1 MFNKWLKACSVLPA
15 LLITPAF
22 SGLPVN
28 VLPGVEETTED
39 NIYENNEVASGS
51 GVYEVGGILNV
62 ANGTV
67 FKNNKGDIG
76 GAISVLKKSAGN
88 PTGGL
93 LNVGENVVFEGNT
106 AIYDGGAIGN
116 YGGSIISKNVTFRDN
131 HSGVGLDGSETLTDN
146 NPIGG
151 GAISLGIDAVL
162 DITNGNFEGNTS
174 AYDGGAI
181 GTRRTLVSSEVTGF
195 DNIAHSINI
204 KNTSFSNNEAKGI
217 TADTKNGNFAGG
229 NGGAIATTFKNASIS
244 DSEFV
249 GNVAA
254 ANGGAIYNHKLV
266 ATTSGT
272 PTGLG
277 GILSLNNNVFK
288 SNKANKGGAIY
299 NDSTISLTGDTQFV
313 ENSASNTGGAIFN
326 ASEGVITE
334 ISNALFQGN
343 KAENYKDAEAE
354 LKKDVYAQGGA
365 IYNRGSIGA
374 INGDFINNSAHTKSE
389 TASKATANG
398 GALALYQSTIE
409 SITGNFVGNAA
420 IAEIVG
426 KNHDYSDEMVAQD
439 KLVSAGGG
447 AIHIEGQWA
456 TGETTKIGSINGN
469 FVNNSATGDAYAN
482 GGAIYIK
489 AGPNTDV
496 SIDKITGDFI
506 NNKVV
511 AVTDNKDIA
520 KTSTGGAIS
529 IKEASGKN
537 ATVEVE
543 GDFGG
548 NSVTTNVTTA
558 QGGAVYN
565 EGTFTAKGNF
575 QNNLAFSN
583 TGKVYGGALYNKG
596 TANITGHFVN
606 NAAQSENNVSGFG
619 GAIFN
624 DGDLTL
630 AENTTFY
637 ANRSDNAGGALY
649 NSGNIAELKGMRF
662 QNNYSSMGG
671 AINNANLSDL
681 GQGTIGSISDSYFYG
696 NIASNGGAIR
706 NQGVITSIAD
716 TVFEYNQGGNGGA
729 LWNGTLGQIDT
740 VEKIENAAFINNTA
754 LTGVSQQGGAI
765 TNAGKIGMIDGVLF
779 DGNKAGKKGGAIANV
794 TPQDS
799 SNPEKVSEITF
810 NGVTF
815 TNNVAGVEGGAI
827 YNKGAITF
835 QGDNVF
841 AGNTAAGVAND
852 IHNLG
857 SLTFADGTTIIGG
870 GITGTGSLDL
880 NEGATLNIGANTI
893 NQGTMNINGNVA
905 ASIVNSQSYG
915 KLVGDLT
922 VGDSAELTLNIGATG
937 VYNIFAD
944 EDLEIANLTINANDA
959 LYNVSMDGSAI
970 VVETKAVE
978 EIAAAT
984 NLAVDTAGVLAGLAN
999 SDSYEMG
1006 IASLVAQQA
1015 LAEGNTEYVEAESAK
1030 LKADD
1035 KPVTHSVA
1043 TSVQNQVLSLASG
1056 RMSGN
1061 ANVGRSGGDLAN
1073 ADYGVWAQGLF
1084 NKSKLN
1090 GQFDGYTRGVAVGAD
1105 TLIDGKYTI
1114 GIGYAYNSTDVHAE
1128 SARDT
1133 DIESNSVFVYGQY
1146 KPAQWYVNAALNYTM
1161 ADYTETTNAFGVD
1174 INSEYDVT
1182 SFGGQVAA
1190 GYDFA
1195 SGLTPEAGV
1204 RYLHVSQDDYNN
1216 GLADIKVGDT
1226 DYLTGVAGVKYAFN
1240 IDTEKGLSLRP
1251 ELRAAATY
1259 DVLSDEAIA
1268 TVTMPGA
1275 ASYIVDSKRLSRL
1288 GGEFGI
1294 GLTANY
1300 KGVEVSLNYDL
1311 DLHEDYTSQ
1320 TGMLKFRYNF

>member
-1 MFNKWLKACSVLPA
+1 MSNKLLKACSVLPVFA
-15 LLITPAF
+15 VCGMISAV
-22 SGLPVN
+22 GLTSAKAAV
-28 VLPGVEETTED
+28 VDIEEGQLF
-39 NIYENNEVASGS
+39 ENQKNEVADERAGALTISYGDSLSNS
-51 GVYEVGGILNV
+51 GVNNV
-62 ANGTV
+62 T
-67 FKNNKGDIG
+67 FKNNSSVNSG
-76 GAISVLKKSAGN
+76 GAMKALNGFTAG
-88 PTGGL
+88 
-93 LNVGENVVFEGNT
+93 
-106 AIYDGGAIGN
+106 DGW
-116 YGGSIISKNVTFRDN
+116 T
-131 HSGVGLDGSETLTDN
+131 
-146 NPIGG
+146 
-151 GAISLGIDAVL
+151 
-162 DITNGNFEGNTS
+162 FEGNTS
-174 AYDGGAI
+174 NKMSGGLYVKIPETEDSDRNISFGKNTVFKGNSSKWLGGALGIEAAENFVMGDGALFEKNSTEADGGAI
-181 GTRRTLVSSEVTGF
+181 AIWTDKSNGVTVGSNLTLGQSVFKG
-195 DNIAHSINI
+195 
-204 KNTSFSNNEAKGI
+204 NTAANR
-217 TADTKNGNFAGG
+217 
-229 NGGAIATTFKNASIS
+229 GGAIANLNNDKAEDKTDFYNTVNIGANSLFESNSANA
-244 DSEFV
+244 
-249 GNVAA
+249 
-254 ANGGAIYNHKLV
+254 GGAIYNK
-266 ATTSGT
+266 GT
-272 PTGLG
+272 
-277 GILSLNNNVFK
+277 LNIAENTK
-288 SNKANKGGAIY
+288 
-299 NDSTISLTGDTQFV
+299 FV
-313 ENSASNTGGAIFN
+313 GNSAKTGGAIFN
-326 ASEGVITE
+326 DETGKIADV
-334 ISNALFQGN
+334 SNVLFQGN
-343 KAENYKDAEAE
+343 KAEAYKDAEAS
-354 LKKDVYAQGGA
+354 LTVDVYAQGGA
-365 IYNRGSIGA
+365 IYNWGEIGA
-374 INGDFINNSAHTKSE
+374 VTGDFSNNTAHTKSE

-409 SITGNFVGNAA
+409 SITGNFTGNTA

-426 KNHDYSDEMVAQD
+426 KNHDYSDDMVSQD

-447 AIHIEGQWA
+447 AIHIEGKWA
-456 TGETTKIGSINGN
+456 TGDTTKIGSINGN

-489 AGPNTDV
+489 AGPDTDV

-565 EGTFTAKGNF
+565 EGTFTATGNF
-575 QNNLAFSN
+575 ISNSSSSVGGLAN
-583 TGKVYGGALYNKG
+583 GGAIYNVG
-596 TANITGHFVN
+596 NAEINGHFTN
-606 NAAQSENNVSGFG
+606 NFAYSENENAQG

-624 DGDLTL
+624 ADSGTLTL
-630 AENTTFY
+630 ADNKTFY
-637 ANRSDNAGGALY
+637 GNRAGYAGGAIY
-649 NSGNIAELKGMRF
+649 NEGSVSALNGMRFDTNISSFGGAIYNISDNGIQSISNSLFVGNIASK
-662 QNNYSSMGG
+662 GG
-671 AINNANLSDL
+671 AINNQGNISTITENTFENNVGVEGAAIWNN
-681 GQGTIGSISDSYFYG
+681 GTI
-696 NIASNGGAIR
+696 
-706 NQGVITSIAD
+706 
-716 TVFEYNQGGNGGA
+716 
-729 LWNGTLGQIDT
+729 
-740 VEKIENAAFINNTA
+740 
-754 LTGVSQQGGAI
+754 
-765 TNAGKIGMIDGVLF
+765 
-779 DGNKAGKKGGAIANV
+779 
-794 TPQDS
+794 
-799 SNPEKVSEITF
+799 SEISNSNF
-810 NGVTF
+810 FGNSVLSNR
-815 TNNVAGVEGGAI
+815 TNVVVQGGAI
-827 YNKGAITF
+827 YNDESGYITF
-835 QGDNVF
+835 KGNNAFV
-841 AGNTAAGVAND
+841 GNTASGIAND

-857 SLTFADGTTIIGG
+857 SLTFAGGTTTIDG
-870 GITGTGSLDL
+870 GITGTGSLNL
-880 NEGATLNIGANTI
+880 NEGAGLNIGTATI
-893 NQGTMNINGNVA
+893 TQGTMNINGNIT

-984 NLAVDTAGVLAGLAN
+984 NLTVDTAGVLAGLAN
-999 SDSYEMG
+999 NDSYAMG
-1006 IASLVAQQA
+1006 VAALNAQQA
-1015 LAEGNTEYVEAESAK
+1015 LAEGNIEYVEAESAK

-1035 KPVTHSVA
+1035 KPVAHSVA

-1056 RMSGN
+1056 RMSGS

-1090 GQFDGYTRGVAVGAD
+1090 GQFHGYTRGVAVGAD
-1105 TLIDGKYTI
+1105 ALIDGKYTI
-1114 GIGYAYNSTDVHAE
+1114 GVGYAYNSTDVHADN
-1128 SARDT
+1128 ARDT
-1133 DIESNSVFVYGQY
+1133 DIESNSIFVYGQY
-1146 KPAQWYVNAALNYTM
+1146 KPSAWYVNAALNYTM
-1161 ADYTETTNAFGVD
+1161 ADYTEETNSFGVD

-1182 SFGGQVAA
+1182 SFGGQVMS

-1204 RYLHVSQDDYNN
+1204 RYLHISQDEYNN
-1216 GLADIKVGDT
+1216 GLADINVGDT
-1226 DYLTGVAGVKYAFN
+1226 DYLTGVAGVKYTFD

-1294 GLTANY
+1294 GLTAKY
-1300 KGVEVSLNYDL
+1300 KELEISVNYDL

>member
-1 MFNKWLKACSVLPA
+1 MSNKLLKACSVLPVFA
-15 LLITPAF
+15 VCGMISTV
-22 SGLPVN
+22 GLTSAKAAV
-28 VLPGVEETTED
+28 VDIQEGQVF
-39 NIYENNEVASGS
+39 ENQKNEVADERAGALTISYGDSLSNS
-51 GVYEVGGILNV
+51 GVNNV
-62 ANGTV
+62 I
-67 FKNNKGDIG
+67 FKNNSSVNSG
-76 GAISVLKKSAGN
+76 GAMKALNGFTAG
-88 PTGGL
+88 
-93 LNVGENVVFEGNT
+93 
-106 AIYDGGAIGN
+106 DGW
-116 YGGSIISKNVTFRDN
+116 T
-131 HSGVGLDGSETLTDN
+131 
-146 NPIGG
+146 
-151 GAISLGIDAVL
+151 
-162 DITNGNFEGNTS
+162 FEGNTS
-174 AYDGGAI
+174 NKMSGGLYVKIPETEDSDRNISFGKNTVFKGNSSKWLGGALGIEAAENFVMGDGALFEKNSTEADGGAI
-181 GTRRTLVSSEVTGF
+181 AIWTDKSNGVTVGSNLTLGQSVFKG
-195 DNIAHSINI
+195 
-204 KNTSFSNNEAKGI
+204 NTAANR
-217 TADTKNGNFAGG
+217 
-229 NGGAIATTFKNASIS
+229 GGAIANLNNDIAEKKTDFYNTVNIGANSLFESNSANA
-244 DSEFV
+244 
-249 GNVAA
+249 
-254 ANGGAIYNHKLV
+254 GGAIYNK
-266 ATTSGT
+266 GT
-272 PTGLG
+272 
-277 GILSLNNNVFK
+277 LNIAENTK
-288 SNKANKGGAIY
+288 
-299 NDSTISLTGDTQFV
+299 FV
-313 ENSASNTGGAIFN
+313 GNSAKTGGAIFN
-326 ASEGVITE
+326 DETGKIADV
-334 ISNALFQGN
+334 SNVLFQGN
-343 KAENYKDAEAE
+343 KAENYKDEKASLTE
-354 LKKDVYAQGGA
+354 DVYAQGGA
-365 IYNRGSIGA
+365 IYNFGEIGA
-374 INGDFINNSAHTKSE
+374 VTGDFSNNTAHTKSE

-426 KNHDYSDEMVAQD
+426 EDKDYSDEMVAQD

-447 AIHIEGQWA
+447 AIHIEGKWA
-456 TGETTKIGSINGN
+456 TGDTTKIGSINGN

-537 ATVEVE
+537 ATVDVE
-543 GDFGG
+543 GNFGG
-548 NSVTTNVTTA
+548 NSVTTNATNA
-558 QGGAVYN
+558 FGGAVYN

-583 TGKVYGGALYNKG
+583 TGVVYGGALYNKG

-606 NAAQSENNVSGFG
+606 NAAQSENHVSGFG

-624 DGDLTL
+624 DGELTL

-637 ANRSDNAGGALY
+637 ANRADNAGGALY
-649 NSGNIAELKGMRF
+649 NSGNIAELKGARF
-662 QNNYSSMGG
+662 QNNYSANGG
-671 AINNANLSDL
+671 AINNANLPDL

-716 TVFEYNQGGNGGA
+716 TIFEYNQSGNGGA

-754 LTGVSQQGGAI
+754 LTGTAQGGAI

-779 DGNKAGKKGGAIANV
+779 DGNRAGKKGGAFANIN
-794 TPQDS
+794 S
-799 SNPEKVSEITF
+799 SGDYKGQTATF
-810 NGVTF
+810 KNVTF
-815 TNNVAGVEGGAI
+815 TNNTSGEFGGAV
-827 YNKGAITF
+827 YNDTKGSLTF

-852 IHNLG
+852 IHNVG
-857 SLTFADGTTIIGG
+857 SLTFADGTTTIGG
-870 GITGTGSLDL
+870 GITGSGSLNL

-944 EDLEIANLTINANDA
+944 EDLEISNLTINANDA

-984 NLAVDTAGVLAGLAN
+984 DLTVDTAGVLAGLAN
-999 SDSYEMG
+999 SDSYAMG
-1006 IASLVAQQA
+1006 IASLNAQKA
-1015 LAEGNTEYVEAESAK
+1015 LAEGNIEYVEAESAK

-1090 GQFDGYTRGVAVGAD
+1090 GQFHGYTRGVAVGAD
-1105 TLIDGKYTI
+1105 ALIDGKYTI
-1114 GIGYAYNSTDVHAE
+1114 GVGYAYNSTDVHADN
-1128 SARDT
+1128 ARDT
-1133 DIESNSVFVYGQY
+1133 DIESNSIFVYGQY
-1146 KPAQWYVNAALNYTM
+1146 KPSAWYVNAALNYTM
-1161 ADYTETTNAFGVD
+1161 ADYTEETNSFGVD

-1182 SFGGQVAA
+1182 SFGGQVMS

-1204 RYLHVSQDDYNN
+1204 RYLHISQDEYNN
-1216 GLADIKVGDT
+1216 GLADINVGDT
-1226 DYLTGVAGVKYAFN
+1226 DYLTGVAGVKYTFD

-1294 GLTANY
+1294 GLIAKY
-1300 KGVEVSLNYDL
+1300 KELEISVNYDL

>member
-1 MFNKWLKACSVLPA
+1 MSTYKHLADLLKICSVLPVLA
-15 LLITPAF
+15 VMPAMA
-22 SGLPVN
+22 
-28 VLPGVEETTED
+28 ED
-39 NIYENNEVASGS
+39 NFAIEDQIYRGLIEG
-51 GVYEVGGILNV
+51 NV
-62 ANGTV
+62 
-67 FKNNKGDIG
+67 NKDSTRG
-76 GAISVLKKSAGN
+76 GAITINYNTNGVTVADETVFQNNRTEVSAG
-88 PTGGL
+88 GVIKA
-93 LNVGENVVFEGNT
+93 LNGFTVGDNVKFLNNKATEKGWGAGALYIKLANGATPSENTDVVIGKDSLFEGNV
-106 AIYDGGAIGN
+106 AGLGGAIGLE
-116 YGGSIISKNVTFRDN
+116 YGDLEIA
-131 HSGVGLDGSETLTDN
+131 DGAQFIGNESTSAEATH
-146 NPIGG
+146 GG
-151 GAISLGIDAVL
+151 GAIIVWQDKKDRPDLHSALKLNGATFSENSAV
-162 DITNGNFEGNTS
+162 NV
-174 AYDGGAI
+174 GGAVAVFDT
-181 GTRRTLVSSEVTGF
+181 GAKVSM
-195 DNIAHSINI
+195 IN
-204 KNTSFSNNEAKGI
+204 TVFGNN
-217 TADTKNGNFAGG
+217 
-229 NGGAIATTFKNASIS
+229 S
-244 DSEFV
+244 
-249 GNVAA
+249 
-254 ANGGAIYNHKLV
+254 
-266 ATTSGT
+266 
-272 PTGLG
+272 
-277 GILSLNNNVFK
+277 
-288 SNKANKGGAIY
+288 ANKGGAIY
-299 NDSTISLTGDTQFV
+299 NEGKISLTGDTQFV

-326 ASEGVITE
+326 ASVPDRKDHLLT
-334 ISNALFQGN
+334 NALFQGN
-343 KAENYKDAEAE
+343 KAENYKDAKASLTE
-354 LKKDVYAQGGA
+354 DVYAQGGA
-365 IYNRGSIGA
+365 IYNKGEIGA
-374 INGDFINNSAHTKSE
+374 VTGDFSNNTAHTKSE

-426 KNHDYSDEMVAQD
+426 EDKDYSDEMVAKD
-439 KLVSAGGG
+439 NLVSAGGG
-447 AIHIEGQWA
+447 AIHIEGKWA
-456 TGETTKIGSINGN
+456 TGDTTKIGSINGN

-489 AGPNTDV
+489 AGTDTDV

-529 IKEASGKN
+529 IKEASGKT
-537 ATVEVE
+537 ATVDVE
-543 GDFGG
+543 GNFGG

-565 EGTFTAKGNF
+565 EGTFTAKGSF

-606 NAAQSENNVSGFG
+606 NAAQSENHVSGFG

-624 DGDLTL
+624 DGELTL

-671 AINNANLSDL
+671 AINNANLPDL

-754 LTGVSQQGGAI
+754 LTGEAQGGAI
-765 TNAGKIGMIDGVLF
+765 TNAGTIGMIDGVLF
-779 DGNKAGKKGGAIANV
+779 DGNKAGKKGGAFANINSAV
-794 TPQDS
+794 GYEGQTATLK
-799 SNPEKVSEITF
+799 N
-810 NGVTF
+810 VTF
-815 TNNVAGVEGGAI
+815 TNNTSGGFGGAV
-827 YNKGAITF
+827 YNDTKGSLTF

-870 GITGTGSLDL
+870 GITGTGSLSL

-893 NQGTMNINGNVA
+893 AQGTMNINGNVA

-922 VGDSAELTLNIGATG
+922 VGDSAELTLKIGATG

-944 EDLEIANLTINANDA
+944 EDLEIADLTINANDA

-984 NLAVDTAGVLAGLAN
+984 DLTVDTAGVLAGLAN
-999 SDSYEMG
+999 SDSYAMG
-1006 IASLVAQQA
+1006 IASLNAQKA
-1015 LAEGNTEYVEAESAK
+1015 LEEGNKEYVETESAK

-1035 KPVTHSVA
+1035 KPVAHSVA

-1056 RMSGN
+1056 RMSGA
-1061 ANVGRSGGDLAN
+1061 ANVGRSGGDLAD

-1090 GQFDGYTRGVAVGAD
+1090 GQFDGYTRGIAVGAD
-1105 TLIDGKYTI
+1105 ALIDGDYTI
-1114 GIGYAYNSTDVHAE
+1114 GIGYAYNSTDVHSE
-1128 SARDT
+1128 NARDT
-1133 DIESNSVFVYGQY
+1133 DIESNSIFVYGQY

-1182 SFGGQVAA
+1182 SFGGQVMG

-1226 DYLTGVAGVKYAFN
+1226 DYLTGVVGAKYAFA
-1240 IDTEKGLSLRP
+1240 IDTQTGLSLRP

-1275 ASYIVDSKRLSRL
+1275 VSYVVDSKRLSRL

>member
-1 MFNKWLKACSVLPA
+1 MSTYKHLADLLKICSVLPVLA
-15 LLITPAF
+15 VMPAMA
-22 SGLPVN
+22 
-28 VLPGVEETTED
+28 ED
-39 NIYENNEVASGS
+39 NFAIEDQIYRGLIEG
-51 GVYEVGGILNV
+51 NV
-62 ANGTV
+62 
-67 FKNNKGDIG
+67 NKDSTRG
-76 GAISVLKKSAGN
+76 GAITINYNTNGVTVADETVFQNNRTEVSAG
-88 PTGGL
+88 GVIKA
-93 LNVGENVVFEGNT
+93 LNGFTVGDNVKFLNNKATEKGWGAGALYIKLANGATPSENTDVVIGKDSLFEGNV
-106 AIYDGGAIGN
+106 AGLGGAIGLE
-116 YGGSIISKNVTFRDN
+116 YGDLEIA
-131 HSGVGLDGSETLTDN
+131 DGAQFIGNESTSAEATH
-146 NPIGG
+146 GG
-151 GAISLGIDAVL
+151 GAIIVWQDKKDRPDLHSALKLNGATFSENSAV
-162 DITNGNFEGNTS
+162 NV
-174 AYDGGAI
+174 GGAVAVFDT
-181 GTRRTLVSSEVTGF
+181 GAKVSM
-195 DNIAHSINI
+195 IN
-204 KNTSFSNNEAKGI
+204 TVFGNN
-217 TADTKNGNFAGG
+217 
-229 NGGAIATTFKNASIS
+229 S
-244 DSEFV
+244 
-249 GNVAA
+249 
-254 ANGGAIYNHKLV
+254 
-266 ATTSGT
+266 
-272 PTGLG
+272 
-277 GILSLNNNVFK
+277 
-288 SNKANKGGAIY
+288 ANKGGAIY
-299 NDSTISLTGDTQFV
+299 NEGKISLTGDTQFV

-343 KAENYKDAEAE
+343 KAENYKDAKASLTE
-354 LKKDVYAQGGA
+354 DVYAQGGA
-365 IYNRGSIGA
+365 IYNKGEIGA
-374 INGDFINNSAHTKSE
+374 VTGDFSNNTAHTKSE

-426 KNHDYSDEMVAQD
+426 EDKDYSDEMVAKD
-439 KLVSAGGG
+439 NLVSAGGG
-447 AIHIEGQWA
+447 AIHIEGKWA
-456 TGETTKIGSINGN
+456 TGDTTKIGSINGN

-489 AGPNTDV
+489 AGTDTDV

-529 IKEASGKN
+529 IKEASGKT
-537 ATVEVE
+537 ATVDVE
-543 GDFGG
+543 GNFGG

-565 EGTFTAKGNF
+565 EGTFTAKGSF

-606 NAAQSENNVSGFG
+606 NAAQSENHVSGFG

-624 DGDLTL
+624 DGELTL

-671 AINNANLSDL
+671 AINNANLPDL

-754 LTGVSQQGGAI
+754 LTGEAQGGAI
-765 TNAGKIGMIDGVLF
+765 TNAGTIGMIDGVLF
-779 DGNKAGKKGGAIANV
+779 DGNKAGKKGGAFANINSAV
-794 TPQDS
+794 GYEGQTATLK
-799 SNPEKVSEITF
+799 N
-810 NGVTF
+810 VTF
-815 TNNVAGVEGGAI
+815 TNNTSGGFGGAV
-827 YNKGAITF
+827 YNDTKGSLTF

-870 GITGTGSLDL
+870 GITGTGSLSL

-893 NQGTMNINGNVA
+893 AQGTMNINGNVA

-922 VGDSAELTLNIGATG
+922 VGDSAELTLKIGATG

-944 EDLEIANLTINANDA
+944 EDLEIADLTINANDA

-984 NLAVDTAGVLAGLAN
+984 DLTVDTAGVLAGLAN
-999 SDSYEMG
+999 SDSYAMG
-1006 IASLVAQQA
+1006 IASLNAQKA
-1015 LAEGNTEYVEAESAK
+1015 LEEGNKEYVETESAK

-1035 KPVTHSVA
+1035 KPVAHSVA

-1056 RMSGN
+1056 RMSGA
-1061 ANVGRSGGDLAN
+1061 ANVGRSGGDLAD

-1090 GQFDGYTRGVAVGAD
+1090 GQFDGYTRGIAVGAD
-1105 TLIDGKYTI
+1105 ALIDGDYTI
-1114 GIGYAYNSTDVHAE
+1114 GIGYAYNSTDVHSE
-1128 SARDT
+1128 NARDT
-1133 DIESNSVFVYGQY
+1133 DIESNSIFVYGQY

-1182 SFGGQVAA
+1182 SFGGQVMG

-1226 DYLTGVAGVKYAFN
+1226 DYLTGVVGAKYAFA
-1240 IDTEKGLSLRP
+1240 IDTQTGLSLRP

-1275 ASYIVDSKRLSRL
+1275 VSYVVDSKRLSRL

>member
-1 MFNKWLKACSVLPA
+1 MSTYKHLADLLKICSVLPVLA
-15 LLITPAF
+15 VMPAMA
-22 SGLPVN
+22 
-28 VLPGVEETTED
+28 ED
-39 NIYENNEVASGS
+39 NFAIENQIYNGLIEGNVNKDSTRGGAITINYNTNGVTVAD
-51 GVYEVGGILNV
+51 
-62 ANGTV
+62 GTV
-67 FKNNKGDIG
+67 FQNNETE
-76 GAISVLKKSAGN
+76 KSAG
-88 PTGGL
+88 GVIKA
-93 LNVGENVVFEGNT
+93 LNGFTVGDNVKFLNNKATKEGWGAGALYIKLANGATPSENTDVVIGKDSLFEGNV
-106 AIYDGGAIGN
+106 AGLGGAIGLE
-116 YGGSIISKNVTFRDN
+116 YGDLEIA
-131 HSGVGLDGSETLTDN
+131 DGAQFIGNESTSAEATH
-146 NPIGG
+146 GG
-151 GAISLGIDAVL
+151 GAIIVWQDQKDRPDLHSALKLNGATFSENSAV
-162 DITNGNFEGNTS
+162 NV
-174 AYDGGAI
+174 GGAVAVFDT
-181 GTRRTLVSSEVTGF
+181 GAKVSM
-195 DNIAHSINI
+195 IN
-204 KNTSFSNNEAKGI
+204 TVFGNN
-217 TADTKNGNFAGG
+217 
-229 NGGAIATTFKNASIS
+229 S
-244 DSEFV
+244 
-249 GNVAA
+249 
-254 ANGGAIYNHKLV
+254 
-266 ATTSGT
+266 
-272 PTGLG
+272 
-277 GILSLNNNVFK
+277 
-288 SNKANKGGAIY
+288 ANKGGAIY
-299 NDSTISLTGDTQFV
+299 NEGEISLTGDTQFV

-343 KAENYKDAEAE
+343 KAENYKDAKASLTE
-354 LKKDVYAQGGA
+354 DVYAQGGA
-365 IYNRGSIGA
+365 IYNLGEIGA
-374 INGDFINNSAHTKSE
+374 VTGDFSNNTAHTKSE

-426 KNHDYSDEMVAQD
+426 EDKDYSDEMVSKD

-447 AIHIEGQWA
+447 AIHIEGKWA
-456 TGETTKIGSINGN
+456 TGDTTKIGSINGN

-489 AGPNTDV
+489 AGPDTDV

-506 NNKVV
+506 KNKVV

-543 GDFGG
+543 GNFGG

-606 NAAQSENNVSGFG
+606 NAAQSENHVSGFG

-706 NQGVITSIAD
+706 NQGVITSITD

-754 LTGVSQQGGAI
+754 LTGIAQGGAI

-810 NGVTF
+810 KGVNF

-870 GITGTGSLDL
+870 GITGSGSLDL

-984 NLAVDTAGVLAGLAN
+984 DLTVDTAGVLAGLAN
-999 SDSYEMG
+999 SDSYAMG
-1006 IASLVAQQA
+1006 IASLNAQKA
-1015 LAEGNTEYVEAESAK
+1015 LEEGNKEYVETESAK

-1035 KPVTHSVA
+1035 KPVAHSVA

-1056 RMSGN
+1056 RMSGA

-1105 TLIDGKYTI
+1105 ALIDGDYTI

-1128 SARDT
+1128 NARDT
-1133 DIESNSVFVYGQY
+1133 DIESNSIFVYGQY

-1161 ADYTETTNAFGVD
+1161 ADYTETTNAFGVEV
-1174 INSEYDVT
+1174 NSEYDVT
-1182 SFGGQVAA
+1182 SFGGQVMG

-1195 SGLTPEAGV
+1195 NGLTPEAGV

-1275 ASYIVDSKRLSRL
+1275 ASYVVDSKRLSRL

>member
-1 MFNKWLKACSVLPA
+1 M
-15 LLITPAF
+15 
-22 SGLPVN
+22 
-28 VLPGVEETTED
+28 
-39 NIYENNEVASGS
+39 
-51 GVYEVGGILNV
+51 
-62 ANGTV
+62 
-67 FKNNKGDIG
+67 
-76 GAISVLKKSAGN
+76 
-88 PTGGL
+88 
-93 LNVGENVVFEGNT
+93 
-106 AIYDGGAIGN
+106 
-116 YGGSIISKNVTFRDN
+116 
-131 HSGVGLDGSETLTDN
+131 
-146 NPIGG
+146 
-151 GAISLGIDAVL
+151 
-162 DITNGNFEGNTS
+162 
-174 AYDGGAI
+174 
-181 GTRRTLVSSEVTGF
+181 
-195 DNIAHSINI
+195 
-204 KNTSFSNNEAKGI
+204 
-217 TADTKNGNFAGG
+217 
-229 NGGAIATTFKNASIS
+229 
-244 DSEFV
+244 
-249 GNVAA
+249 
-254 ANGGAIYNHKLV
+254 
-266 ATTSGT
+266 
-272 PTGLG
+272 
-277 GILSLNNNVFK
+277 
-288 SNKANKGGAIY
+288 
-299 NDSTISLTGDTQFV
+299 
-313 ENSASNTGGAIFN
+313 
-326 ASEGVITE
+326 
-334 ISNALFQGN
+334 
-343 KAENYKDAEAE
+343 
-354 LKKDVYAQGGA
+354 
-365 IYNRGSIGA
+365 
-374 INGDFINNSAHTKSE
+374 
-389 TASKATANG
+389 
-398 GALALYQSTIE
+398 
-409 SITGNFVGNAA
+409 
-420 IAEIVG
+420 
-426 KNHDYSDEMVAQD
+426 
-439 KLVSAGGG
+439 
-447 AIHIEGQWA
+447 
-456 TGETTKIGSINGN
+456 
-469 FVNNSATGDAYAN
+469 
-482 GGAIYIK
+482 
-489 AGPNTDV
+489 
-496 SIDKITGDFI
+496 
-506 NNKVV
+506 
-511 AVTDNKDIA
+511 
-520 KTSTGGAIS
+520 
-529 IKEASGKN
+529 
-537 ATVEVE
+537 
-543 GDFGG
+543 
-548 NSVTTNVTTA
+548 
-558 QGGAVYN
+558 
-565 EGTFTAKGNF
+565 
-575 QNNLAFSN
+575 
-583 TGKVYGGALYNKG
+583 
-596 TANITGHFVN
+596 
-606 NAAQSENNVSGFG
+606 
-619 GAIFN
+619 
-624 DGDLTL
+624 
-630 AENTTFY
+630 
-637 ANRSDNAGGALY
+637 Y
-649 NSGNIAELKGMRF
+649 NSGNIAELKGARF

-706 NQGVITSIAD
+706 NQGVITSITD

-754 LTGVSQQGGAI
+754 LTGEAQGGAI
-765 TNAGKIGMIDGVLF
+765 TNAGTIGMIDGVLF
-779 DGNKAGKKGGAIANV
+779 DGNRAGKKGGAFANIN
-794 TPQDS
+794 S
-799 SNPEKVSEITF
+799 SGDYKGQTATF
-810 NGVTF
+810 KNVTF
-815 TNNVAGVEGGAI
+815 TNNTSGEFGGAV
-827 YNKGAITF
+827 YNDTKGSLTF

-893 NQGTMNINGNVA
+893 AQGTMNINGNVA

-922 VGDSAELTLNIGATG
+922 VGDSAELTLKIGATG

-984 NLAVDTAGVLAGLAN
+984 DLTVDTAGVLAGLAN
-999 SDSYEMG
+999 SDSYAMG
-1006 IASLVAQQA
+1006 IASLNAQKA
-1015 LAEGNTEYVEAESAK
+1015 LEEGNKEYVETESAK

-1035 KPVTHSVA
+1035 KPVAHSVA

-1056 RMSGN
+1056 RMSGA
-1061 ANVGRSGGDLAN
+1061 ANVGRSGGDLAD

-1105 TLIDGKYTI
+1105 ALIDGDYTI

-1128 SARDT
+1128 NARDT
-1133 DIESNSVFVYGQY
+1133 DIESNSIFVYGQY

-1182 SFGGQVAA
+1182 SFGGQVMG

-1195 SGLTPEAGV
+1195 NGLTPEAGV

>member
-22 SGLPVN
+22 AGLPVN

-93 LNVGENVVFEGNT
+93 LKVGENVVFEGNT

-131 HSGVGLDGSETLTDN
+131 HSGVGLDGSETLTDD

-162 DITNGNFEGNTS
+162 DITNGNFEDNTS

-181 GTRRTLVSSEVTGF
+181 GTRRTLVASEVTGF

-204 KNTSFSNNEAKGI
+204 KNTSFLNNEAKGI
-217 TADTKNGNFAGG
+217 TADSKNGNFAGG

-326 ASEGVITE
+326 AAEGVITE

-343 KAENYKDAEAE
+343 KAENYKDAEAS
-354 LKKDVYAQGGA
+354 LTYDVHAQGGA
-365 IYNRGSIGA
+365 IYNLGEIGA
-374 INGDFINNSAHTKSE
+374 VTGDFSNNTAHTKSE

-409 SITGNFVGNAA
+409 SLTGNFTGNSAV
-420 IAEIVG
+420 AEIIG
-426 KNHDYSDEMVAQD
+426 ENHDYSDDMVSQD

-489 AGPNTDV
+489 AGPKTDV
-496 SIDKITGDFI
+496 SIDKINGNFI

-511 AVTDNKDIA
+511 AVTDNGDIA

-529 IKEASGKN
+529 IKEASGKT
-537 ATVEVE
+537 ATVDVE
-543 GDFGG
+543 GNFGG

-575 QNNLAFSN
+575 ISNSSSSVGGLAN
-583 TGKVYGGALYNKG
+583 GGAIYNVG
-596 TANITGHFVN
+596 NAEINGHFTN
-606 NAAQSENNVSGFG
+606 NFVYSENENAQG

-624 DGDLTL
+624 ADSGTLTL
-630 AENTTFY
+630 TDNKTFY
-637 ANRSDNAGGALY
+637 GNRAGYAGGAIY
-649 NSGNIAELKGMRF
+649 NEGSVSALNGMRFDTNISSFGGAIYNISDNGMQSISNSLFVGNIASK
-662 QNNYSSMGG
+662 GG
-671 AINNANLSDL
+671 AINNQGNISTITENTFENNVGVEGAAIWNN
-681 GQGTIGSISDSYFYG
+681 GTI
-696 NIASNGGAIR
+696 
-706 NQGVITSIAD
+706 
-716 TVFEYNQGGNGGA
+716 
-729 LWNGTLGQIDT
+729 
-740 VEKIENAAFINNTA
+740 
-754 LTGVSQQGGAI
+754 
-765 TNAGKIGMIDGVLF
+765 
-779 DGNKAGKKGGAIANV
+779 
-794 TPQDS
+794 
-799 SNPEKVSEITF
+799 SEISNSNF
-810 NGVTF
+810 FGNSVLSNR
-815 TNNVAGVEGGAI
+815 TNVVVQGGAI
-827 YNKGAITF
+827 YNDESGYITF
-835 QGDNVF
+835 KGNNAFV
-841 AGNTAAGVAND
+841 GNTASGIAND

-857 SLTFADGTTIIGG
+857 SLTFADGTTTIDG
-870 GITGTGSLDL
+870 GITGTGSLNL
-880 NEGATLNIGANTI
+880 NEGAGLNIGTATI
-893 NQGTMNINGNVA
+893 TQGTMNINGNIT
-905 ASIVNSQSYG
+905 ASIVNSQFYG

-944 EDLEIANLTINANDA
+944 EDLEISNLTINANDT
-959 LYNVSMDGSAI
+959 LYNVTMDGGAI
-970 VVETKAVE
+970 VVETKPVE
-978 EIAAAT
+978 EIVVAT
-984 NLAVDTAGVLAGLAN
+984 DLNADTASVLVGLAN
-999 SDSYEMG
+999 SDSYAMG
-1006 IASLVAQQA
+1006 IASLNAQKA
-1015 LAEGNTEYVEAESAK
+1015 LEEGNKEYVETESAK

-1035 KPVTHSVA
+1035 KPVAHSVA

-1056 RMSGN
+1056 RMSGS

-1090 GQFDGYTRGVAVGAD
+1090 GQFHGYTRGVAVGAD
-1105 TLIDGKYTI
+1105 ALIDGKYTI
-1114 GIGYAYNSTDVHAE
+1114 GVGYAYNSTDVHADN
-1128 SARDT
+1128 ARDT
-1133 DIESNSVFVYGQY
+1133 DIESNSIFVYGQY
-1146 KPAQWYVNAALNYTM
+1146 KPSAWYVNAALNYTM
-1161 ADYTETTNAFGVD
+1161 ADYTEETNSFGVD

-1182 SFGGQVAA
+1182 SFGGQVMS

-1204 RYLHVSQDDYNN
+1204 RYLHISQDEYNN
-1216 GLADIKVGDT
+1216 GLADINVGDT
-1226 DYLTGVAGVKYAFN
+1226 DYLTGVAGLRYAFAIN
-1240 IDTEKGLSLRP
+1240 TQTDKLSLRP

-1259 DVLSDEAIA
+1259 DVLSDEALA
-1268 TVTMPGA
+1268 TVTIPGA
-1275 ASYIVDSKRLSRL
+1275 PSYIVDSKRLSRF

-1294 GLTANY
+1294 GLTAKY
-1300 KGVEVSLNYDL
+1300 KELEISVNYDL

>member
-1 MFNKWLKACSVLPA
+1 MSNKLLKACSVLPVFA
-15 LLITPAF
+15 VCGMISTV
-22 SGLPVN
+22 GLTSAKAAV
-28 VLPGVEETTED
+28 VDIQEGQVF
-39 NIYENNEVASGS
+39 ENQKNEVADERAGALTISYGDSLSNS
-51 GVYEVGGILNV
+51 GVNNV
-62 ANGTV
+62 I
-67 FKNNKGDIG
+67 FKNNSSVNSG
-76 GAISVLKKSAGN
+76 GAMKALNGFTAG
-88 PTGGL
+88 
-93 LNVGENVVFEGNT
+93 
-106 AIYDGGAIGN
+106 DGW
-116 YGGSIISKNVTFRDN
+116 T
-131 HSGVGLDGSETLTDN
+131 
-146 NPIGG
+146 
-151 GAISLGIDAVL
+151 
-162 DITNGNFEGNTS
+162 FEGNTS
-174 AYDGGAI
+174 NKMSGGLYVKIPETEDSDRNISFGKNTVFKGNSSKWLGGALGIEAAENFVMGDGALFEKNSTEADGGAI
-181 GTRRTLVSSEVTGF
+181 AIWTDKSNGVTVGSNLTLGQSVFKG
-195 DNIAHSINI
+195 
-204 KNTSFSNNEAKGI
+204 NTAANR
-217 TADTKNGNFAGG
+217 
-229 NGGAIATTFKNASIS
+229 GGAIANLNNDIAEKKTDFYNTVNIGANSLFESNSANA
-244 DSEFV
+244 
-249 GNVAA
+249 
-254 ANGGAIYNHKLV
+254 GGAIYNK
-266 ATTSGT
+266 GT
-272 PTGLG
+272 
-277 GILSLNNNVFK
+277 LNIAENTK
-288 SNKANKGGAIY
+288 
-299 NDSTISLTGDTQFV
+299 FV
-313 ENSASNTGGAIFN
+313 GNSAKTGGAIFN
-326 ASEGVITE
+326 DETGKIADV
-334 ISNALFQGN
+334 SNVLFQGN
-343 KAENYKDAEAE
+343 KAENYKDEKASLTE
-354 LKKDVYAQGGA
+354 DVYAQGGA
-365 IYNRGSIGA
+365 IYNFGEIGA
-374 INGDFINNSAHTKSE
+374 VTGDFSNNTAHTKSE

-426 KNHDYSDEMVAQD
+426 EDKDYSDEMVAQD

-506 NNKVV
+506 KNKVV

-548 NSVTTNVTTA
+548 NSVTTNVTNA
-558 QGGAVYN
+558 FGGAVYN

-583 TGKVYGGALYNKG
+583 TGVVYGGALYNKG

-606 NAAQSENNVSGFG
+606 NAAQSENHVSGFG

-637 ANRSDNAGGALY
+637 ANRADNAGGALY
-649 NSGNIAELKGMRF
+649 NGGKIENLSGITFR
-662 QNNYSSMGG
+662 NNYAFTGG
-671 AINNANLSDL
+671 AINNAKVNADATA
-681 GQGTIGSISDSYFYG
+681 GYIGTIENSSFVG
-696 NIASNGGAIR
+696 NFAAASQGGAIR
-706 NQGVITSIAD
+706 NQGVINDIKSSL
-716 TVFEYNQGGNGGA
+716 FEGNVAANGGA
-729 LWNGTLGQIDT
+729 LNNGTWGTVVNSIVDT
-740 VEKIENAAFINNTA
+740 QFINNTA
-754 LTGVSQQGGAI
+754 LTGVVQQGGAI
-765 TNAGKIGMIDGVLF
+765 VNAGTIGLIDNSTF
-779 DGNKAGKKGGAIANV
+779 AGNQAGKLGGAIANV
-794 TPQDS
+794 TPQDP

-857 SLTFADGTTIIGG
+857 SLTFADGTTTIGG
-870 GITGTGSLDL
+870 GITGSGSLNL
-880 NEGATLNIGANTI
+880 NEGAGLNIGANTI

-922 VGDSAELTLNIGATG
+922 VGVSAELTLNIGATG

-984 NLAVDTAGVLAGLAN
+984 DLTVDTAGVLAGLAN
-999 SDSYEMG
+999 SDSYAMG
-1006 IASLVAQQA
+1006 IASLNAQKA
-1015 LAEGNTEYVEAESAK
+1015 LEEGNTEYVEAESAK

-1090 GQFDGYTRGVAVGAD
+1090 GQFHGYTRGVAVGAD
-1105 TLIDGKYTI
+1105 ALIDGKYTI
-1114 GIGYAYNSTDVHAE
+1114 GVGYAYNSTDVHADN
-1128 SARDT
+1128 ARDT
-1133 DIESNSVFVYGQY
+1133 DIESNSIFVYGQY
-1146 KPAQWYVNAALNYTM
+1146 KPSAWYVNAALNYTM
-1161 ADYTETTNAFGVD
+1161 ADYTEETNSFGVD

-1182 SFGGQVAA
+1182 SFGGQVMS

-1204 RYLHVSQDDYNN
+1204 RYLHISQDEYNN
-1216 GLADIKVGDT
+1216 GLADINVGDT
-1226 DYLTGVAGVKYAFN
+1226 DYLTGVAGLRYAFAIN
-1240 IDTEKGLSLRP
+1240 TQTDKLSLRP

-1259 DVLSDEAIA
+1259 DVLSDEALA
-1268 TVTMPGA
+1268 TVTIPGA
-1275 ASYIVDSKRLSRL
+1275 PSYIVDSKRLSRF

-1294 GLTANY
+1294 GLTAKY
-1300 KGVEVSLNYDL
+1300 KELEISVNYDL

>member
-1 MFNKWLKACSVLPA
+1 MSTYKHLADLLKICSVLPVLA
-15 LLITPAF
+15 VMPAMA
-22 SGLPVN
+22 
-28 VLPGVEETTED
+28 ED
-39 NIYENNEVASGS
+39 NFAIEDQIYNGLIEGNVNKDETRGGAITINYNTNGVTVAD
-51 GVYEVGGILNV
+51 
-62 ANGTV
+62 GTV
-67 FKNNKGDIG
+67 FQNNETEKSAG
-76 GAISVLKKSAGN
+76 GAIKALNGFTVGDNVKFLNNKATKEGWGAGALYIKLAN
-88 PTGGL
+88 KDIAS
-93 LNVGENVVFEGNT
+93 ENTDVVIGKDSLFEGNV
-106 AIYDGGAIGN
+106 AGLGGAIGLE
-116 YGGSIISKNVTFRDN
+116 YGDLEIA
-131 HSGVGLDGSETLTDN
+131 DGAQFIGNESTSAEATH
-146 NPIGG
+146 GG
-151 GAISLGIDAVL
+151 GAIIVWQDQKDRPDLHSSLKLNGATFSENSAV
-162 DITNGNFEGNTS
+162 NV
-174 AYDGGAI
+174 GGAVAVFDT
-181 GTRRTLVSSEVTGF
+181 GAEVSM
-195 DNIAHSINI
+195 IN
-204 KNTSFSNNEAKGI
+204 TVFGNN
-217 TADTKNGNFAGG
+217 
-229 NGGAIATTFKNASIS
+229 S
-244 DSEFV
+244 
-249 GNVAA
+249 
-254 ANGGAIYNHKLV
+254 
-266 ATTSGT
+266 
-272 PTGLG
+272 
-277 GILSLNNNVFK
+277 
-288 SNKANKGGAIY
+288 ANKGGAIY
-299 NDSTISLTGDTQFV
+299 NEGKISLTGDTQFV

-326 ASEGVITE
+326 AAEGVITE

-343 KAENYKDAEAE
+343 KAENYKDAEVS
-354 LKKDVYAQGGA
+354 LTKDVYAQGGA
-365 IYNRGSIGA
+365 IYNLGEIGA
-374 INGDFINNSAHTKSE
+374 VTGDFSNNTAHTKSE

-426 KNHDYSDEMVAQD
+426 KNHDYSDDMVSKD

-447 AIHIEGQWA
+447 AIHIEGKWA
-456 TGETTKIGSINGN
+456 TGDTTKIGSINGN

-543 GDFGG
+543 GNFGG

-606 NAAQSENNVSGFG
+606 NAAQSENHVSGFG

-624 DGDLTL
+624 DGELTL

-649 NSGNIAELKGMRF
+649 NSGNIAELKGARF

-706 NQGVITSIAD
+706 NQGVITSITD

-754 LTGVSQQGGAI
+754 LTGEAQGGAI
-765 TNAGKIGMIDGVLF
+765 TNAGTIGMIDGVLF
-779 DGNKAGKKGGAIANV
+779 DGNRAGKKGGAFANIN
-794 TPQDS
+794 S
-799 SNPEKVSEITF
+799 SGDYKGQTATF
-810 NGVTF
+810 KNVTF
-815 TNNVAGVEGGAI
+815 TNNTSGEFGGAV
-827 YNKGAITF
+827 YNDTKGSLTF

-893 NQGTMNINGNVA
+893 AQGTMNINGNVA

-922 VGDSAELTLNIGATG
+922 VGDSAELTLKIGATG

-984 NLAVDTAGVLAGLAN
+984 DLTVDTAGVLAGLAN
-999 SDSYEMG
+999 SDSYAMG
-1006 IASLVAQQA
+1006 IASLNAQKA
-1015 LAEGNTEYVEAESAK
+1015 LEEGNKEYVETESAK

-1035 KPVTHSVA
+1035 KPVAHSVA

-1056 RMSGN
+1056 RMSGA
-1061 ANVGRSGGDLAN
+1061 ANVGRSGGDLAD

-1105 TLIDGKYTI
+1105 ALIDGDYTI

-1128 SARDT
+1128 NARDT
-1133 DIESNSVFVYGQY
+1133 DIESNSIFVYGQY

-1182 SFGGQVAA
+1182 SFGGQVMG

-1195 SGLTPEAGV
+1195 NGLTPEAGV

>member
-1 MFNKWLKACSVLPA
+1 MSTYKHLADLLKICSVLPVLA
-15 LLITPAF
+15 VMPAMA
-22 SGLPVN
+22 
-28 VLPGVEETTED
+28 ED
-39 NIYENNEVASGS
+39 NFAIENQIYSDLIEGNVNKDSTRGGAITINYNTNGVTVAD
-51 GVYEVGGILNV
+51 
-62 ANGTV
+62 GTV
-67 FKNNKGDIG
+67 FQNNETEVSAGGVIKALNGFTVGDNVKFLNNKATKKGWGAGALYIKLANGATPSENTDVVIG
-76 GAISVLKKSAGN
+76 KDSL
-88 PTGGL
+88 
-93 LNVGENVVFEGNT
+93 FEGNV
-106 AIYDGGAIGN
+106 AGLGGAIGLE
-116 YGGSIISKNVTFRDN
+116 YGDLEIA
-131 HSGVGLDGSETLTDN
+131 DGAQFIGNESTSAEATH
-146 NPIGG
+146 GG
-151 GAISLGIDAVL
+151 GAIIVWQDQKDRPDLHSALKLNGATFSENSAV
-162 DITNGNFEGNTS
+162 NV
-174 AYDGGAI
+174 GGAVAVFDT
-181 GTRRTLVSSEVTGF
+181 GAKVSM
-195 DNIAHSINI
+195 IN
-204 KNTSFSNNEAKGI
+204 TVFGNN
-217 TADTKNGNFAGG
+217 
-229 NGGAIATTFKNASIS
+229 S
-244 DSEFV
+244 
-249 GNVAA
+249 
-254 ANGGAIYNHKLV
+254 
-266 ATTSGT
+266 
-272 PTGLG
+272 
-277 GILSLNNNVFK
+277 
-288 SNKANKGGAIY
+288 ANKGGAIY
-299 NDSTISLTGDTQFV
+299 NEGEISLTGDTQFV

-857 SLTFADGTTIIGG
+857 SLTFADGTTTIGG
-870 GITGTGSLDL
+870 AITGSGSLDL

-893 NQGTMNINGNVA
+893 NQGTMNINGN
-905 ASIVNSQSYG
+905 
-915 KLVGDLT
+915 
-922 VGDSAELTLNIGATG
+922 G

-1035 KPVTHSVA
+1035 KPVAHSVA

-1105 TLIDGKYTI
+1105 ALIDGDYTI

-1226 DYLTGVAGVKYAFN
+1226 DYLTGVAGVKYTFD

>member
-1 MFNKWLKACSVLPA
+1 MSTYKHLADLLKICSVLPVLA
-15 LLITPAF
+15 VMPAMAEDNF
-22 SGLPVN
+22 AIENQIYSGLIEGNVN
-28 VLPGVEETTED
+28 TDSTRGGAITINYNTNGVT
-39 NIYENNEVASGS
+39 VAD
-51 GVYEVGGILNV
+51 
-62 ANGTV
+62 GTV
-67 FKNNKGDIG
+67 FQNNKTE
-76 GAISVLKKSAGN
+76 VSAG
-88 PTGGL
+88 GVIKA
-93 LNVGENVVFEGNT
+93 LNGFTVGDNVKFLNNKATEKGWGAGALYIKLANVATPSENTDVVIGKDSLFEGNV
-106 AIYDGGAIGN
+106 AGLGGAIGLE
-116 YGGSIISKNVTFRDN
+116 YGDLEIA
-131 HSGVGLDGSETLTDN
+131 DGAQFIGNESTSAEATH
-146 NPIGG
+146 GG
-151 GAISLGIDAVL
+151 GAIIVWQDQEDRPDLHSALKLNGATFSENSAV
-162 DITNGNFEGNTS
+162 NV
-174 AYDGGAI
+174 GGAVAVFDT
-181 GTRRTLVSSEVTGF
+181 GAEVSM
-195 DNIAHSINI
+195 IN
-204 KNTSFSNNEAKGI
+204 TVFGNN
-217 TADTKNGNFAGG
+217 
-229 NGGAIATTFKNASIS
+229 S
-244 DSEFV
+244 
-249 GNVAA
+249 
-254 ANGGAIYNHKLV
+254 
-266 ATTSGT
+266 
-272 PTGLG
+272 
-277 GILSLNNNVFK
+277 
-288 SNKANKGGAIY
+288 ANKGGAIY
-299 NDSTISLTGDTQFV
+299 NEGKISLTGDTQFV

-426 KNHDYSDEMVAQD
+426 EDKDYSDEMVAQD

-489 AGPNTDV
+489 AGPDTDV

-548 NSVTTNVTTA
+548 NSVTTNATNA
-558 QGGAVYN
+558 FGGAVYN
-565 EGTFTAKGNF
+565 EGTFTATGNF
-575 QNNLAFSN
+575 ISNSSSSVGGLAN
-583 TGKVYGGALYNKG
+583 GGAIYNVG
-596 TANITGHFVN
+596 NAEINGHFTN
-606 NAAQSENNVSGFG
+606 NFAYSENENAQG

-624 DGDLTL
+624 ADSGTLTL
-630 AENTTFY
+630 ADNKTFY
-637 ANRSDNAGGALY
+637 GNRAGYAGGAIY
-649 NSGNIAELKGMRF
+649 NEGSVSALNGMRFDTNISSFGGAIYNISDNGIQSISNSLFVGNIASE
-662 QNNYSSMGG
+662 GG
-671 AINNANLSDL
+671 AINNQGNISTITENTFENNVGVEGAAIWNN
-681 GQGTIGSISDSYFYG
+681 GTI
-696 NIASNGGAIR
+696 
-706 NQGVITSIAD
+706 
-716 TVFEYNQGGNGGA
+716 
-729 LWNGTLGQIDT
+729 
-740 VEKIENAAFINNTA
+740 
-754 LTGVSQQGGAI
+754 
-765 TNAGKIGMIDGVLF
+765 
-779 DGNKAGKKGGAIANV
+779 
-794 TPQDS
+794 
-799 SNPEKVSEITF
+799 SEISNSNF
-810 NGVTF
+810 FGNSVLSNR
-815 TNNVAGVEGGAI
+815 TNVVVQGGAI
-827 YNKGAITF
+827 YNDESGYITF
-835 QGDNVF
+835 KGNNAFV
-841 AGNTAAGVAND
+841 GNTASGVAND

-857 SLTFADGTTIIGG
+857 SLTFADGTTTIGG
-870 GITGTGSLDL
+870 GITGSGSLDL
-880 NEGATLNIGANTI
+880 NEGATLNISANTI
-893 NQGTMNINGNVA
+893 NQGTMNINGNVT

-922 VGDSAELTLNIGATG
+922 VGDSAKLTLNIGATG

-984 NLAVDTAGVLAGLAN
+984 DLTVDTAGVLAGLAN
-999 SDSYEMG
+999 SDSYAMG
-1006 IASLVAQQA
+1006 IASLNAQKA
-1015 LAEGNTEYVEAESAK
+1015 LEEGNTEYVEAESAK

-1035 KPVTHSVA
+1035 KPVAHSVA

-1056 RMSGN
+1056 RMSGS

-1090 GQFDGYTRGVAVGAD
+1090 GQFHGYTRGVAVGAD
-1105 TLIDGKYTI
+1105 ALIDGKYTI
-1114 GIGYAYNSTDVHAE
+1114 GVGYAYNSTDVHADN
-1128 SARDT
+1128 ARDT
-1133 DIESNSVFVYGQY
+1133 DIESNSIFVYGQY
-1146 KPAQWYVNAALNYTM
+1146 KPSAWYVNAALNYTM
-1161 ADYTETTNAFGVD
+1161 ADYTEETNSFGVD

-1182 SFGGQVAA
+1182 SFGGQVMS

-1204 RYLHVSQDDYNN
+1204 RYLHISQDEYNN
-1216 GLADIKVGDT
+1216 GLADINVGDT
-1226 DYLTGVAGVKYAFN
+1226 DYLTGVAGVKYTFD

-1294 GLTANY
+1294 GLTAKY
-1300 KGVEVSLNYDL
+1300 KELEISVNYDL

>member
-1 MFNKWLKACSVLPA
+1 MSNKLLKACSVLPVFA
-15 LLITPAF
+15 VCGMISTV
-22 SGLPVN
+22 GLTSAKAAV
-28 VLPGVEETTED
+28 VDIQEGQVF
-39 NIYENNEVASGS
+39 ENQKNEVADERAGALTISYGDSLSNS
-51 GVYEVGGILNV
+51 GVNNV
-62 ANGTV
+62 T
-67 FKNNKGDIG
+67 FKNNSSVNSG
-76 GAISVLKKSAGN
+76 GAMKALNGFTAG
-88 PTGGL
+88 
-93 LNVGENVVFEGNT
+93 
-106 AIYDGGAIGN
+106 DGW
-116 YGGSIISKNVTFRDN
+116 T
-131 HSGVGLDGSETLTDN
+131 
-146 NPIGG
+146 
-151 GAISLGIDAVL
+151 
-162 DITNGNFEGNTS
+162 FEGNTS
-174 AYDGGAI
+174 DKMSGGLYVKIPETEDSDRNISFGNNTTFKGNYSKWLGGALGIEAAENFVMGDGALFEENSTAADGGAI
-181 GTRRTLVSSEVTGF
+181 AIWTDKSNGVTVGSNLTLGQSVFKG
-195 DNIAHSINI
+195 
-204 KNTSFSNNEAKGI
+204 NTAANR
-217 TADTKNGNFAGG
+217 
-229 NGGAIATTFKNASIS
+229 GGAIANLNNDKAEDKTDFYNTVNIGANSLFESNSANA
-244 DSEFV
+244 
-249 GNVAA
+249 
-254 ANGGAIYNHKLV
+254 GGAIYNK
-266 ATTSGT
+266 GT
-272 PTGLG
+272 
-277 GILSLNNNVFK
+277 LNIAENTK
-288 SNKANKGGAIY
+288 
-299 NDSTISLTGDTQFV
+299 FV
-313 ENSASNTGGAIFN
+313 GNSAKTGGAIFN
-326 ASEGVITE
+326 DETGKIADV
-334 ISNALFQGN
+334 SNVLFQGN
-343 KAENYKDAEAE
+343 KAEAYKDAEAS
-354 LKKDVYAQGGA
+354 LTVDVYAQGGA
-365 IYNRGSIGA
+365 IYNLGEIGA
-374 INGDFINNSAHTKSE
+374 VTGDFSNNTAHTKSE

-426 KNHDYSDEMVAQD
+426 EDKDYSDDMVSKN

-529 IKEASGKN
+529 IKEASGKT
-537 ATVEVE
+537 ATVDVE
-543 GDFGG
+543 GNFGG

-606 NAAQSENNVSGFG
+606 NAAQSENHVSGFG

-637 ANRSDNAGGALY
+637 ANRADNAGGALY

-671 AINNANLSDL
+671 AINNANLPDL

-696 NIASNGGAIR
+696 NIASDGGAIR

-729 LWNGTLGQIDT
+729 LWNGTLGQIDK

-754 LTGVSQQGGAI
+754 LTGTEQQGGAI

-779 DGNKAGKKGGAIANV
+779 DGNRAGKKGGAFANIN
-794 TPQDS
+794 S
-799 SNPEKVSEITF
+799 SGDYKGQTATF
-810 NGVTF
+810 KNVTF
-815 TNNVAGVEGGAI
+815 TNNTSGEFGGAV
-827 YNKGAITF
+827 YNDTKGSLTF

-857 SLTFADGTTIIGG
+857 SLTFADGTTTIGG
-870 GITGTGSLDL
+870 AITGSGSLDL

-893 NQGTMNINGNVA
+893 NQGTMNINGNIT

-922 VGDSAELTLNIGATG
+922 VGGSAELTLNIGATG

-944 EDLEIANLTINANDA
+944 KDLEISNLTINANNT
-959 LYNVSMDGSAI
+959 LYNVTMDGSAI
-970 VVETKAVE
+970 VVETKPVE
-978 EIAAAT
+978 EIVVAT
-984 NLAVDTAGVLAGLAN
+984 DLNVDTASVLVGLAN
-999 SDSYEMG
+999 NDSYAMG
-1006 IASLVAQQA
+1006 VAALNAQQA
-1015 LAEGNTEYVEAESAK
+1015 LAEGNIEYVEAESAK

-1035 KPVTHSVA
+1035 KPVAHSVA

-1090 GQFDGYTRGVAVGAD
+1090 GQFHGYTRGVAVGAD
-1105 TLIDGKYTI
+1105 ALIDGKYTI
-1114 GIGYAYNSTDVHAE
+1114 GVGYAYNSTDVHADN
-1128 SARDT
+1128 ARDT
-1133 DIESNSVFVYGQY
+1133 DIESNSIFVYGQY
-1146 KPAQWYVNAALNYTM
+1146 KPSAWYVNAALNYTM
-1161 ADYTETTNAFGVD
+1161 ADYTEETNSFGVD

-1182 SFGGQVAA
+1182 SFGGQVMS

-1204 RYLHVSQDDYNN
+1204 RYLHISQDEYNN
-1216 GLADIKVGDT
+1216 GLADINVGDT
-1226 DYLTGVAGVKYAFN
+1226 DYLTGVAGVKYTFD

-1259 DVLSDEAIA
+1259 DVLSDEALA
-1268 TVTMPGA
+1268 TVTIPGA
-1275 ASYIVDSKRLSRL
+1275 PSYIVDSKRLSRF

-1294 GLTANY
+1294 GLTAKY
-1300 KGVEVSLNYDL
+1300 KELEISVNYDL